1 MKEDKVRYLIEKEQ
15 VISDINIFR
24 DVIKK
29 DKYYDDKILYSPESL
44 KLLKIFGIENMNYYE
59 TAHCIFSYYESRFDK
74 FCKSYKSPNYGNQKY
89 NAIKLIRHGI
99 GASLND
105 LGFMTN
111 YKNDFGKEDVNSYL
125 FFRDEG
131 AKEIYFEIEIDSIPD
146 KSNLYYYTRENL
158 IGARMFPA
166 Y

>member
-44 KLLKIFGIENMNYYE
+44 KLLKIFGIENINYYE
-59 TAHCIFSYYESRFDK
+59 TAHYIFKYYESRFDK
-74 FCKSYKSPNYGNQKY
+74 FCKSYKSPNYANPRY
-89 NAIKLIRHGI
+89 NVIKLIRHNI

-105 LGFMTN
+105 LLEYLM
-111 YKNDFGKEDVNSYL
+111 GKYEECLIWQIEVDEDYANN
-125 FFRDEG
+125 RE
-131 AKEIYFEIEIDSIPD
+131 EIY
-146 KSNLYYYTRENL
+146 KLTRQLLAMINNEVISFDNIL
-158 IGARMFPA
+158 NGGK
-166 Y
+166 